1 MDKNICMIPNTHK
14 RLNEIHRL
22 LHQCQEN
29 YYDPEG
35 FRTNLNAT
43 IQAIRNLTFAL
54 QNEKENIPEFDEWYI
69 NWQEKM
75 KEDEILRWLN
85 KSRVKI
91 VHQKDLETKSIIK
104 ITIKNYLDVF
114 KLELT
119 LPHFLPSEIVGS
131 ECVNLL
137 SEKYPNEKIEE
148 CFAVVERKWVESE
161 LSNWEL
167 LDALVYGFEFLY
179 KLVNEAH
186 EKTECKIENCT
197 IKDSLHHLSTEEILT
212 GKYNCADK
220 QQTVRSE
227 TITLS
232 DFETISFDKKEIKFQ
247 KESAK
252 KALKRYKVD
261 ESNFGLK
268 EDLLEFAKNCNEI
281 AKKVLVKDK
290 YHRRIFMLHTPPD
303 VWELI
308 DAEANDKTGK
318 FMLMSELA
326 KLVKRKGVDAL
337 IHISEAWVSGDV
349 NSIAKG
355 VSVSDTKDKREVL
368 IVTLLTKNKEEINF
382 STLFKRGLFG
392 NIILSETV
400 VSSSDRSMYLEPI
413 RKIWEE
419 N

>member
-1 MDKNICMIPNTHK
+1 MDKNTCRIPNTHK
-14 RLNEIHRL
+14 RLIEIHRL

-29 YYDPEG
+29 YFDPDG

-54 QNEKENIPEFDEWYI
+54 QNEKEKIPEFDVWYQ
-69 NWQEKM
+69 NWQDKM

-119 LPHFLPSEIVGS
+119 LPPFIPSEIIGS
-131 ECVNLL
+131 KCVKLL
-137 SEKYPNEKIEE
+137 SEKYPNEKIKE
-148 CFAVVERKWVESE
+148 CFAVVERKWIESE

-167 LDALVYGFEFLY
+167 LDALVYGFKFLY
-179 KLVNEAH
+179 QLVIEAH
-186 EKTECKIENCT
+186 EKTECKIDNCN
-197 IKDSLHHLSTEEILT
+197 IKDSLHHLSEEEILT
-212 GKYNCADK
+212 GQYNCANT
-220 QQTVRSE
+220 QQTIRSE

-232 DFETISFDKKEIKFQ
+232 DFETVSFGMKEIQFQ
-247 KESAK
+247 KEIAK
-252 KALKRYKVD
+252 KAMSRYKINGSIFSF
-261 ESNFGLK
+261 EG
-268 EDLLEFAKNCNEI
+268 DLLEYAKMCNEL

-290 YHRRIFMLHTPPD
+290 YHRRMFMLHSSSNK
-303 VWELI
+303 WELI
-308 DAEANDKTGK
+308 DAEVIDKTGK

-349 NSIAKG
+349 DSIAKG
-355 VSVSDTKDKREVL
+355 VSVSETKDKREVL

-382 STLFKRGLFG
+382 STFFKRGLFG